1 MDEWKRPHQLLHDVK
16 TKSIEKTLLPLIKQI
31 STLVQHRS
39 ERSHIGTSER
49 TLRAIGRVGQGVNLA
64 VERFVTVGETI
75 ADDNPDIK
83 QDMYDA
89 CKEARAAGSSIE
101 RLCDV
106 AASDPMG
113 YAQLDDRGP
122 MVRAAR
128 SLLGSVTRVLLLADI
143 VVVKQLLLA
152 KDRITRTLGRLESVA
167 TFTEFVKAFSV
178 FGAEMVELAHITGDR
193 QNDLKDE
200 RRRAQMSAARLVL
213 ERSTMMLLT
222 SSKTTLRH
230 PQCTYSKEN
239 RDTVFCQMRRAMDLI
254 HYVVKDGVLESTND
268 RNVSRQQQTI
278 EWDAERNTAYT
289 CLKHFSRLVE
299 MARPRFDKPP
309 AMISNASLA
318 QGTVNVNATTNI
330 DNKDANAE
338 RRGEQLMRSNSE
350 RDRNSHPREFND
362 SNHQRDV
369 CLAKY
374 SCRGE
379 AAISIFLPDTREKLI
394 LALDKVCER
403 TQDFTDSAYTTHEHR
418 ENILLLCDRAK
429 LELNQL
435 LRIAVNMEQ
444 HPNSTFDIDSC
455 VDSVLGASQDLI
467 NQLYLTAQDQA
478 SDLPHLTKSGIELVT
493 LLRTIALNH
502 EIDRLQNSAD
512 RFHEHIDHMLEICKL
527 LRHIAMTETFQVQ
540 AKFSEINVRIYGPQ
554 VVTASKALCSYP
566 NSKAMKENLEVF
578 VDMWQWLTTDITA
591 ISKDIL
597 DLAQT
602 NLKPEKQGYLS
613 LPRPGKHGTTSKPL
627 KPTRLD
633 TEEQEKI
640 AKSGLEMKMIT
651 NEMDAETDKWNSTTD
666 ENNDIVKRAKNMS
679 AMAFSMYQFTKGQ
692 GSLRTTQ
699 DLFTQ
704 AEYFAEEANRLYKVV
719 RQFSYQVPA
728 GQPKKELLDHLD
740 KVPTYVQTLQ
750 FQVKEPT
757 VGKSATFV
765 KVDHV
770 IQETKNLMNII
781 SKVVSTCFDCAN
793 KMQKKKTVVFTL
805 SDGRWDLESI
815 RPSLDFFS
823 SS

>member
-1 MDEWKRPHQLLHDVK
+1 
-16 TKSIEKTLLPLIKQI
+16 
-31 STLVQHRS
+31 
-39 ERSHIGTSER
+39 
-49 TLRAIGRVGQGVNLA
+49 
-64 VERFVTVGETI
+64 
-75 ADDNPDIK
+75 
-83 QDMYDA
+83 
-89 CKEARAAGSSIE
+89 
-101 RLCDV
+101 
-106 AASDPMG
+106 
-113 YAQLDDRGP
+113 

-128 SLLGSVTRVLLLADI
+128 ALLGSVTRVLLLADI

-200 RRRAQMSAARLVL
+200 RRRAQMTAARLVL

-222 SSKTTLRH
+222 SSKTSLRH
-230 PQCTYSKEN
+230 PECTYSKEN

-254 HYVVKDGVLESTND
+254 HYVVKDGVLETSNE
-268 RNVSRQQQTI
+268 RNVSRQQTI
-278 EWDAERNTAYT
+278 EWDSERATAFT

-299 MARPRFDKPP
+299 MAPPRFDRAPNQ
-309 AMISNASLA
+309 AASSLPSSSSSTA
-318 QGTVNVNATTNI
+318 QGTVNVNATNI
-330 DNKDANAE
+330 DKDANIE
-338 RRGEQLMRSNSE
+338 RRERERELMRSNSE
-350 RDRNSHPREFND
+350 RDRSTNSHPREVPREAND
-362 SNHQRDV
+362 LHRDV
-369 CLAKY
+369 SLAKF

-379 AAISIFLPDTREKLI
+379 AAISIFLVDTREKLI
-394 LALDKVCER
+394 SALDKVCER
-403 TQDFTDSAYTTHEHR
+403 IQDFTDSAYTTHEHR

-444 HPNSTFDIDSC
+444 HPNSSFDIDSC
-455 VDSVLGASQDLI
+455 VDSVLNAAQDLI
-467 NQLYLTAQDQA
+467 NQLILTAQDQA
-478 SDLPHLTKSGIELVT
+478 SDLPHMTKSGIELVN
-493 LLRTIALNH
+493 LLRNIALNH

-527 LRHIAMTETFQVQ
+527 LRHIAMTETLQVQ

-554 VVTASKALCSYP
+554 VITASKALCSYP
-566 NSKAMKENLEVF
+566 SSKAMKENLEVF
-578 VDMWQWLTTDITA
+578 MDMWQWLITDISA

-597 DLAQT
+597 DLAQAV
-602 NLKPEKQGYLS
+602 LKPDKQGYLS

-627 KPTRLD
+627 KPSRLD

-640 AKSGLEMKMIT
+640 AKSGLEMKMVT
-651 NEMDAETDKWNSTTD
+651 NEMDAETDKWNSTMND

-679 AMAFSMYQFTKGQ
+679 AMAFSMYQFTKGE

-728 GQPKKELLDHLD
+728 GPPKKELLDQLD

-750 FQVKEPT
+750 FTVKEPT

-793 KMQKKKTVVFTL
+793 KYK
-805 SDGRWDLESI
+805 
-815 RPSLDFFS
+815 LDFS
-823 SS
+823 GLSGRSTSGNARDEEGNSGMQGSDSKGSATSEGSM